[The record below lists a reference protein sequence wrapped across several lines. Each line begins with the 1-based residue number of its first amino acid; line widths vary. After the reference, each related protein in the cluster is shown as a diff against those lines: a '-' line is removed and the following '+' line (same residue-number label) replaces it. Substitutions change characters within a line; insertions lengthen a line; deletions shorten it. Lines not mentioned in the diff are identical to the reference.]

1 MPMDIKRHNY
11 TRQQEKEGA
20 YVSDDKFVRTTI
32 WLPIKDLKVIKEKAK
47 KKYGG
52 NVSLYL
58 RSIGTK

>member
-1 MPMDIKRHNY
+1 M
-11 TRQQEKEGA
+11 
-20 YVSDDKFVRTTI
+20 SDDKFVRTTI